1 MFKVHTSGDQGSTCL
16 SVCLSYCMS
25 AGLPPCL
32 SVCPSA
38 CLLPCLPASRLAA
51 GETAV
56 AQLLHCCHNVSLG
69 FSFFFFCSSAKKRQ
83 ISRSLLF
90 LQIYEKASCSS
101 GILLT
106 RANKASR
113 SLREALTSLCMC
125 ASSLF
130 ETYFLLLGF
139 FFPFLFFIF
148 IFQVPDIFTAA
159 EMFWHSCFLSP

>member
-1 MFKVHTSGDQGSTCL
+1 MCL
-16 SVCLSYCMS
+16 WVF
-25 AGLPPCL
+25 P
-32 SVCPSA
+32 
-38 CLLPCLPASRLAA
+38 
-51 GETAV
+51 
-56 AQLLHCCHNVSLG
+56 
-69 FSFFFFCSSAKKRQ
+69 FFFFFFCSSAKKRH

-113 SLREALTSLCMC
+113 SLREALTSLCVC

-139 FFPFLFFIF
+139 FSSLSFFHFYFPSSRHIYSRWNVLALLFPVTLNAAHQLRI
-148 IFQVPDIFTAA
+148 ISNTPLDTTQQNKTPKGDITRLPGTLGNKKK
-159 EMFWHSCFLSP
+159 MFFERS